1 MIDWV
6 TGPSLKSFSETQL
19 SSIQYLFKNETGE
32 HYIPDTIRALP
43 IPIWKGNLIL
53 VDEDSP
59 TDIHGV
65 FWCLRFNEKRA
76 RVVAFVIDKNFQNQG
91 FGSKAWDLFV
101 MYARTLFISEIQLEV
116 RANNQRAIEFYQR
129 RGLKIIGKL
138 ENYYSSGLGYVMQG
152 KI

>member
-1 MIDWV
+1 MIEWV
-6 TGPSLKSFSETQL
+6 SGPSLKSLSETHI
-19 SSIQYLFKNETGE
+19 SCIQNLFKNETGE
-32 HYIPDTIRALP
+32 HYIPETIRALP

-53 VDEDSP
+53 VDKHSP

-76 RVVAFVIDKNFQNQG
+76 RVVAFVIDRKFQSQG
-91 FGSKAWDLFV
+91 FGSMAWDRFV
-101 MYARTLFISEIQLEV
+101 MHARTLSISEIQLEV